1 MLVQYK
7 QRYRLV
13 VMDGLMAKSYV
24 TGNNILIDDVMKEN
38 DYYCAVFQTC
48 AELVLPIKYDGKI
61 IGVFN
66 SECEEVNYY
75 NKEMIRRLYKIL
87 DNFSSRIVELGYV
100 GNMNNMDI
108 PYVHI

>member
-1 MLVQYK
+1 MASENGRSKTEWRPLG
-7 QRYRLV
+7 V
-13 VMDGLMAKSYV
+13 VNCK
-24 TGNNILIDDVMKEN
+24 
-38 DYYCAVFQTC
+38 
-48 AELVLPIKYDGKI
+48 LVLPIKYDGKI